1 MEKIKGTLEMQLELE
16 KEDKHLAETLMKA
29 TYEKAIKESK
39 GSETNV
45 GIRMMEHVFTT
56 CSENVE
62 KVLFPTKKCGVV
74 PYVSRRCKRSYR
86 SVQGAKRRPH
96 SHEHPCSPE
105 HFTQWCLTE

>member
-62 KVLFPTKKCGVV
+62 KVLFPSKKRGVV
-74 PYVSRRCKRSYR
+74 PTY
-86 SVQGAKRRPH
+86 QGVINA
-96 SHEHPCSPE
+96 
-105 HFTQWCLTE
+105 LTEAYKGKKKTSFT